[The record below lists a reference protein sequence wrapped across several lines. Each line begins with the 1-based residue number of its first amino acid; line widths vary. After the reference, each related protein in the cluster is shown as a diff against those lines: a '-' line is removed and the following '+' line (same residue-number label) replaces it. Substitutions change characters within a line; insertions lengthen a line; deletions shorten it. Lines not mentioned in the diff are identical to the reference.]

1 MTASPAP
8 ATPPAPDA
16 PSAPDAPAGTSSSD
30 TASASRIAAISGVV
44 FAALFVV
51 ALVLVH
57 RAPTL
62 SDPDSAYAGFYAN
75 GGDQLFVAVGLYLVP
90 FAGIAFL
97 WHMTAIRAVLDTLTP
112 TPSAM
117 AHGLNLLAGAIFV
130 TLLFAGTAAVGAVAF
145 GVYFGHSPA
154 EDPQTAR
161 ALTGVGYGLVFV
173 FAVRGA
179 GMFALTTTT
188 LLRNAKVLP
197 LVPAVLAYLLAAF
210 LLLAVTN
217 NPAAVLVFP
226 AWVVLISIF
235 LLRHAHRVAAPAPEP
250 GTGAAAPAPEPDT
263 GPAAP
268 APAAAL
274 DTTSPSLR
282 SDQP

>member
-1 MTASPAP
+1 MTAPEA
-8 ATPPAPDA
+8 A
-16 PSAPDAPAGTSSSD
+16 SASTGASSSD
-30 TASASRIAAISGVV
+30 TASAARIAAISGIV
-44 FAALFVV
+44 FAVLFVV
-51 ALVLVH
+51 ALLLVH

-62 SDPDSAYAGFYAN
+62 ADPDSAYAGFYAN
-75 GGDQLFVAVGLYLVP
+75 GGDQLFVAVGIYLVP
-90 FAGIAFL
+90 LAGIAFL

-130 TLLFAGTAAVGAVAF
+130 TLLFAGTAAAGAVAF

-161 ALTGVGYGLVFV
+161 ALTGVGYGLVFI

-197 LVPAVLAYLLAAF
+197 LVPAVVAYLLAAF

-217 NPAAVLVFP
+217 KPVAVLVFP

-235 LLRHAHRVAAPAPEP
+235 LLRHAHR
-250 GTGAAAPAPEPDT
+250 AAAHAPEPDT
-263 GPAAP
+263 GPQEPAPDAAP
-268 APAAAL
+268 AL

>member
-1 MTASPAP
+1 MNDAAP
-8 ATPPAPDA
+8 ASEAA
-16 PSAPDAPAGTSSSD
+16 PSASSGSGPA
-30 TASASRIAAISGVV
+30 ARIAAVSGIV
-44 FAALFVV
+44 FAVLFVV

-62 SDPDSAYAGFYAN
+62 ADPDSAYTGFYAN

-97 WHMTAIRAVLDTLTP
+97 WHMTAMRAVLDTLTP
-112 TPSAM
+112 QPSTM

-161 ALTGVGYGLVFV
+161 ALTGVGYGLVFI
-173 FAVRGA
+173 FGVRGA

-197 LVPAVLAYLLAAF
+197 IVPAVIAYLLAAF
-210 LLLAVTN
+210 LLLAVTS

-235 LLRHAHRVAAPAPEP
+235 LLRHAHR
-250 GTGAAAPAPEPDT
+250 AAAPAPEPDT
-263 GPAAP
+263 GPP
-268 APAAAL
+268 APAAPL